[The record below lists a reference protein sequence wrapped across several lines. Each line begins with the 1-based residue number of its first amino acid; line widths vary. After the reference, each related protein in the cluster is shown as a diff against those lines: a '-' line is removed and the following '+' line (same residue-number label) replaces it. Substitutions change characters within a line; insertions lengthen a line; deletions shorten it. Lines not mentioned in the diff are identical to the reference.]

1 MVNRN
6 VILCRYNFVLRCKM
20 IINLGDNLILL
31 NFIGVDFML
40 LFIEINGFINVRFV
54 EINVLVYGKLILFL
68 KILIRI
74 NFYFFFF

>member
-1 MVNRN
+1 MVNGN

-40 LFIEINGFINVRFV
+40 LFIEINGFINIRFV
-54 EINVLVYGKLILFL
+54 EINVLVYGK
-68 KILIRI
+68 
-74 NFYFFFF
+74 

>member
-1 MVNRN
+1 
-6 VILCRYNFVLRCKM
+6 M

-40 LFIEINGFINVRFV
+40 LFIEINGFINIRFV

-68 KILIRI
+68 
-74 NFYFFFF
+74 

>member
-6 VILCRYNFVLRCKM
+6 YVILCRYNFVLRCKM

-31 NFIGVDFML
+31 NFIGVDFIL
-40 LFIEINGFINVRFV
+40 LFIEINGFINIRFV

-68 KILIRI
+68 
-74 NFYFFFF
+74 

>member
-40 LFIEINGFINVRFV
+40 LFIEINGFINIRFV
-54 EINVLVYGKLILFL
+54 EINVLVYGKLM
-68 KILIRI
+68 
-74 NFYFFFF
+74 